1 MTLSKSGRQRR
12 PRHQRPS
19 GGSEAY
25 EEKQPEDSAAATPYK
40 GSRCCIGFFQC
51 QVGKK
56 GEIASPGF
64 LREFCARTCVIG
76 PRTISKAYDPV
87 YHAV

>member
-1 MTLSKSGRQRR
+1 MTLSKSDRQRR

-25 EEKQPEDSAAATPYK
+25 EEEQPEDSAAATPYK

-51 QVGKK
+51 QVRDKWEGLGGYLYR
-56 GEIASPGF
+56 GENFGLELTIA
-64 LREFCARTCVIG
+64 V
-76 PRTISKAYDPV
+76 
-87 YHAV
+87 